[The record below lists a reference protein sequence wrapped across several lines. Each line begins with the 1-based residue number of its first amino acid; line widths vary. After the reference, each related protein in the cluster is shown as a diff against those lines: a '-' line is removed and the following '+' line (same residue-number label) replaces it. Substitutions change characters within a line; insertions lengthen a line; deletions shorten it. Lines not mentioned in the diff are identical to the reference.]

1 MDEGKEIESV
11 IICLEGKINNE
22 SPGYIFCDEYIPI
35 EEKAKLD
42 KWLLKNDEGSYAE
55 LSFVRIQQIL
65 EVLQDKR

>member
-1 MDEGKEIESV
+1 MGFIKVEV
-11 IICLEGKINNE
+11 IKC
-22 SPGYIFCDEYIPI
+22 FDF
-35 EEKAKLD
+35 